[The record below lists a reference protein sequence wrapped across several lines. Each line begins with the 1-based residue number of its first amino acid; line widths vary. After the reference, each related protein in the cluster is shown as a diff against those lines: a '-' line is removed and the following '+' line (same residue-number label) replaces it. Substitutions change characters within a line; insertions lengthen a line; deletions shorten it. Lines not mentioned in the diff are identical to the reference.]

1 MKKFTA
7 FAVCVFLILGCLLLP
22 SCTPKK
28 TGTKDQQ
35 NSTPSPSQPDQQTS
49 GAVESEKVPSAPQQS
64 SSDTPA
70 PSSPAVE
77 PSESDPVTPSE
88 PPVTPTPPESPTV
101 PSESEPSESI
111 PDGPIHPT
119 INAAGHAVSDTGTAL
134 NLWLDWSIETLE
146 DGSYKVHADIYLDS
160 YSISCRPRD
169 NLSRLSIGDTDF
181 IYSTPKLSY
190 EKDSGRHHTHFTSA
204 DVTYKAGELPQT
216 LEIEASWFFNGTYS
230 GVEISTIIVSA
241 SIDTTAL

>member
-1 MKKFTA
+1 
-7 FAVCVFLILGCLLLP
+7 
-22 SCTPKK
+22 
-28 TGTKDQQ
+28 
-35 NSTPSPSQPDQQTS
+35 
-49 GAVESEKVPSAPQQS
+49 
-64 SSDTPA
+64 
-70 PSSPAVE
+70 
-77 PSESDPVTPSE
+77 
-88 PPVTPTPPESPTV
+88 V

-111 PDGPIHPT
+111 PDDPVYPA
-119 INAAGHAVSDTGTAL
+119 INATGHAVSDTGTAL

-169 NLSRLSIGDTDF
+169 NLNRLSIGDTDF

-204 DVTYKAGELPQT
+204 DVIYKVGELPET

-230 GVEISTIIVSA
+230 GVEITTIIVSA